1 MKVEAVLIYEK
12 GRGISSKIR
21 IGMTKYRGNLRI
33 REGRVQELGRI
44 ATIADL
50 TSTTD
55 GSDSPILPSLHDA
68 NVIFIDSGKMR
79 IRGFEVIEGTQYAQT
94 WDLKVA

>member
-12 GRGISSKIR
+12 GRGITSKIR
-21 IGMTKYRGNLRI
+21 TGMTKYRGNLRI

-55 GSDSPILPSLHDA
+55 GADSPVLPSLHDA
-68 NVIFIDSGKMR
+68 NVIFIDSGNMR